1 MAIDKAIQLA
11 ERYDQEL
18 IKMEDA
24 AIERMNKALDAA
36 FRQLDKELTKSYDNI
51 GSNATILQAQRKA
64 LILQQLG
71 SLLQIV
77 RPQDAKMY
85 QSVLQ
90 TLIDNSI
97 DAGADLGGSLIKTIN
112 PAVDVKPFAEVPIE
126 AVASA
131 SKNAYERLQ
140 RHGETFAT
148 TATAIIDQGLIQG
161 WGIQKIRQP
170 LQQQLGVTKS
180 RAEMIA
186 RTETI
191 AAYNDAADQRYADAE
206 IEGVLWIAIG
216 DKRTCFPAGTL
227 VKTIDGERPI
237 ESIKEGDKV
246 LTRFGYRRVVKT
258 LSRPYCGEFTRL
270 QLSDRSV
277 VSTSNHPIWT
287 TKGWTQARKIKP
299 GCIVKL
305 DNNSLAQ
312 ILSVEN
318 LFVIKPDHAPIV
330 YNLTVEQY
338 PEYYANR
345 ILVHNCPYC
354 LSRHMKIYKRGSMR
368 PPLHPSCVTGDSLV
382 LSDRIRNATRRYYS
396 GDIFVIET
404 ASGNKLTITPNHPT
418 LTAQGWV
425 KPQFL
430 KVGDDL
436 ISCIDSQRMSQALAN
451 PDDNQTPTVIEEIF
465 TAFNKSS
472 QMVTAKMPVAS
483 KHFHSDLGTRKSD
496 VDIVNTDGLLRDG
509 VISHLVKP
517 LFQKRFVSSI
527 GQAHLLLGERSFNFA
542 DFCTCGIGRS
552 SYSPSSLCIP
562 PILLKRALTHHQL
575 ISCFL
580 TPDFNSSY
588 FQDSSSRATSNAIL
602 FSNDILRRTAHIII
616 NQLLFKWL
624 PFGSFADSSPLASVD
639 SGTTNPSFS
648 QDTPQPFGTDPSTPS
663 SILNRF
669 AGLMQ
674 RDRIVNITRS
684 THKGYVYNL
693 ETETGYYTCNN
704 IVVHNCRCTLA
715 PVNLSWIEAG
725 IVDVNTLR
733 SERQRALEE
742 AIVDPKEEPAPFE
755 RAAGIKSLPK
765 PIYIPVITVPP
776 KPVITSGSAEM
787 VTATPK
793 AKIKRTPK
801 PKQPSINYS
810 VNRYN
815 PEELIQLGAKFTVQ
829 NLKIPEI
836 SDKERQLKKAL
847 ANARQKVQEEVQA
860 GSPSPKTIDAFR
872 KAENAYYKEQ
882 EKRQEAE
889 TKEYDKLR
897 QAIKKK
903 HGKLDAQALVD
914 KINFQNLG
922 EITTQTLK
930 STYQD
935 FFELTGGKGARS
947 IKTLKYDDPRAYASR
962 YENVI
967 NIGKGAEKSTQFH
980 EAGHHVEFE
989 SKDLQMAMNIWR
1001 NQRAYSLQYKSLKEL
1016 TGIDYDDDEVALEDK
1031 YLDPYVGKVYAND
1044 STEVLSM
1051 GIEHFTD
1058 AKAMR
1063 RLRETDKQ
1071 HFDLIMGVILADEN

>member
-24 AIERMNKALDAA
+24 AIKRMNKALDAA

-90 TLIDNSI
+90 NLIDNSI

-112 PAVDVKPFAEVPIE
+112 PAVDVKPFADVPIE
-126 AVASA
+126 AVVSA

-140 RHGETFAT
+140 RHGETFAS

-161 WGIQKIRQP
+161 WGTQKIRQP
-170 LQQQLGVTKS
+170 LQQQLGITKS

-191 AAYNDAADQRYADAE
+191 AAYNDAADQRYTDAE

-216 DKRTCFPAGTL
+216 DKRVC
-227 VKTIDGERPI
+227 
-237 ESIKEGDKV
+237 S
-246 LTRFGYRRVVKT
+246 
-258 LSRPYCGEFTRL
+258 
-270 QLSDRSV
+270 
-277 VSTSNHPIWT
+277 
-287 TKGWTQARKIKP
+287 
-299 GCIVKL
+299 
-305 DNNSLAQ
+305 
-312 ILSVEN
+312 
-318 LFVIKPDHAPIV
+318 
-330 YNLTVEQY
+330 
-338 PEYYANR
+338 
-345 ILVHNCPYC
+345 YC
-354 LSRHMKIYKRGSMR
+354 LSRHMKVYKRGSMR
-368 PPLHPSCVTGDSLV
+368 PPLHPSC
-382 LSDRIRNATRRYYS
+382 
-396 GDIFVIET
+396 
-404 ASGNKLTITPNHPT
+404 
-418 LTAQGWV
+418 
-425 KPQFL
+425 
-430 KVGDDL
+430 
-436 ISCIDSQRMSQALAN
+436 
-451 PDDNQTPTVIEEIF
+451 
-465 TAFNKSS
+465 
-472 QMVTAKMPVAS
+472 
-483 KHFHSDLGTRKSD
+483 
-496 VDIVNTDGLLRDG
+496 
-509 VISHLVKP
+509 
-517 LFQKRFVSSI
+517 
-527 GQAHLLLGERSFNFA
+527 
-542 DFCTCGIGRS
+542 
-552 SYSPSSLCIP
+552 
-562 PILLKRALTHHQL
+562 
-575 ISCFL
+575 
-580 TPDFNSSY
+580 
-588 FQDSSSRATSNAIL
+588 
-602 FSNDILRRTAHIII
+602 
-616 NQLLFKWL
+616 
-624 PFGSFADSSPLASVD
+624 
-639 SGTTNPSFS
+639 
-648 QDTPQPFGTDPSTPS
+648 
-663 SILNRF
+663 
-669 AGLMQ
+669 
-674 RDRIVNITRS
+674 
-684 THKGYVYNL
+684 
-693 ETETGYYTCNN
+693 
-704 IVVHNCRCTLA
+704 RCTLA
-715 PVNLSWIEAG
+715 PVNMAWIEAG

-776 KPVITSGSAEM
+776 KPVITSGSAEIAS
-787 VTATPK
+787 VTPK
-793 AKIKRTPK
+793 AKTKRTPK
-801 PKQPSINYS
+801 HKQPSINYS

-815 PEELIQLGAKFTVQ
+815 PEELIQLGAKFTEQ

-836 SDKERQLKKAL
+836 SDRERQLKKAL
-847 ANARQKVQEEVQA
+847 ANARQKLQEEVQA

-903 HGKLDAQALVD
+903 HGELDAQALVD

-962 YENVI
+962 YDNTI
-967 NIGKGAEKSTQFH
+967 NIGKGAEKGTQFH
-980 EAGHHVEFE
+980 EAGHHVEYE

-1016 TGIDYDDDEVALEDK
+1016 TGIDYDDDEVALENK

>member
-24 AIERMNKALDAA
+24 AIKRMNKALDAA

-90 TLIDNSI
+90 NLIDNSI

-126 AVASA
+126 AIASA

-140 RHGETFAT
+140 RHGEMFAS

-170 LQQQLGVTKS
+170 LQQQLGITKS

-216 DKRTCFPAGTL
+216 DKRTCFLAGTL

-287 TKGWTQARKIKP
+287 TKGWTQAGKIKP

-305 DNNSLAQ
+305 DNKSLAQ
-312 ILSVEN
+312 VLSVEN
-318 LFVIKPDHAPIV
+318 FFVIKPDYASIV

-338 PEYYANR
+338 PEYYANG

-354 LSRHMKIYKRGSMR
+354 LSRHMKVYKRGSMR
-368 PPLHPSCVTGDSLV
+368 PPLH
-382 LSDRIRNATRRYYS
+382 
-396 GDIFVIET
+396 
-404 ASGNKLTITPNHPT
+404 
-418 LTAQGWV
+418 
-425 KPQFL
+425 
-430 KVGDDL
+430 
-436 ISCIDSQRMSQALAN
+436 
-451 PDDNQTPTVIEEIF
+451 
-465 TAFNKSS
+465 
-472 QMVTAKMPVAS
+472 VA
-483 KHFHSDLGTRKSD
+483 
-496 VDIVNTDGLLRDG
+496 
-509 VISHLVKP
+509 
-517 LFQKRFVSSI
+517 
-527 GQAHLLLGERSFNFA
+527 
-542 DFCTCGIGRS
+542 
-552 SYSPSSLCIP
+552 
-562 PILLKRALTHHQL
+562 
-575 ISCFL
+575 
-580 TPDFNSSY
+580 
-588 FQDSSSRATSNAIL
+588 
-602 FSNDILRRTAHIII
+602 
-616 NQLLFKWL
+616 
-624 PFGSFADSSPLASVD
+624 
-639 SGTTNPSFS
+639 
-648 QDTPQPFGTDPSTPS
+648 
-663 SILNRF
+663 
-669 AGLMQ
+669 
-674 RDRIVNITRS
+674 
-684 THKGYVYNL
+684 
-693 ETETGYYTCNN
+693 
-704 IVVHNCRCTLA
+704 CRCALA
-715 PVNLSWIEAG
+715 PVNQAWIEAG
-725 IVDVNTLR
+725 IVDVNALR

-742 AIVDPKEEPAPFE
+742 ATVDPKEEPAPFE

-793 AKIKRTPK
+793 AKTKRTPK

-815 PEELIQLGAKFTVQ
+815 PEELIQLGAKFTEQ

-836 SDKERQLKKAL
+836 SDKERQLEKAL
-847 ANARQKVQEEVQA
+847 ANARQKLQEEVQA
-860 GSPSPKTIDAFR
+860 GSPSPKTLDAFR

-889 TKEYDKLR
+889 AKEYDKLR

-903 HGKLDAQALVD
+903 HGELDAQALVD

-935 FFELTGGKGARS
+935 FFEITGGKGARS

-967 NIGKGAEKSTQFH
+967 NIGKGAEKGTQFH
-980 EAGHHVEFE
+980 EAGHHVEYE

-1051 GIEHFTD
+1051 GIEHFID

>member
-24 AIERMNKALDAA
+24 AIERMNKALDTA
-36 FRQLDKELTKSYDNI
+36 FKQLDRELTKSYDNI
-51 GSNATILQAQRKA
+51 ASNATILQAQRKA

-90 TLIDNSI
+90 ILIDNSI

-112 PAVDVKPFAEVPIE
+112 PAIDVKPFADVPIE

-140 RHGETFAT
+140 RHGAKFADV
-148 TATAIIDQGLIQG
+148 ATEIIDQGLIQG
-161 WGIQKIRQP
+161 FGIQKIRQP

-227 VKTIDGERPI
+227 VKTINGERPI

-258 LSRPYCGEFTRL
+258 LSRPYYGEFTRL

-287 TKGWTQARKIKP
+287 TKGWTQAGKIKP

-305 DNNSLAQ
+305 DNKSLAQ
-312 ILSVEN
+312 VLSVEN
-318 LFVIKPDHAPIV
+318 LFVIKPDNASIV

-338 PEYYANR
+338 PEYYANG

-354 LSRHMKIYKRGSMR
+354 LSRHMKVYKRGSMR
-368 PPLHPSCVTGDSLV
+368 PPLHPSCVTGDSMI
-382 LSDRIRNATRRYYS
+382 LSDPIKGATRRHYN
-396 GDIFVIET
+396 GDIFIIET
-404 ASGNKLTITPNHPT
+404 ARGNKLTITPNHPV
-418 LTAQGWV
+418 LTPQGWV
-425 KPQFL
+425 TPQSL
-430 KVGDDL
+430 KIGDDL
-436 ISCIDSQRMSQALAN
+436 ISCIDSERMSNLLVN
-451 PDDNQTPTVIEEIF
+451 SDNNQRPTVIKEIF
-465 TAFNKSS
+465 TAFSQSS
-472 QMVTAKMPVAS
+472 LMSTREVEVTTKD
-483 KHFHSDLGTRKSD
+483 FHDDLGNYNSK
-496 VDIVNTDGLLRDG
+496 VKIVNTD
-509 VISHLVKP
+509 
-517 LFQKRFVSSI
+517 F
-527 GQAHLLLGERSFNFA
+527 
-542 DFCTCGIGRS
+542 
-552 SYSPSSLCIP
+552 
-562 PILLKRALTHHQL
+562 
-575 ISCFL
+575 
-580 TPDFNSSY
+580 
-588 FQDSSSRATSNAIL
+588 
-602 FSNDILRRTAHIII
+602 
-616 NQLLFKWL
+616 
-624 PFGSFADSSPLASVD
+624 DSSPFASIDFFSSTNTTFFND
-639 SGTTNPSFS
+639 STQSRGASES
-648 QDTPQPFGTDPSTPS
+648 QLS

-669 AGLMQ
+669 PGIVES
-674 RDRIVNITRS
+674 DRIINITKS
-684 THKGYVYNL
+684 THNDYVYNL
-693 ETETGYYTCNN
+693 ETTTEYYICNN
-704 IVVHNCRCTLA
+704 IMVHNCRCTLA
-715 PVNLSWIEAG
+715 PVNMAWIEAG
-725 IVDVNTLR
+725 IVDVNALR

-793 AKIKRTPK
+793 AKTKRTPK

-815 PEELIQLGAKFTVQ
+815 PQELIQLGAKFTEQ

-836 SDKERQLKKAL
+836 SDRERQLEKAL
-847 ANARQKVQEEVQA
+847 ANARQKLQEEIQA

-903 HGKLDAQALVD
+903 HGELDVQALVD

-962 YENVI
+962 YDNTI
-967 NIGKGAEKSTQFH
+967 NIGKGAEKGTQFH

-1058 AKAMR
+1058 AKTMR

-1071 HFDLIMGVILADEN
+1071 HFDLIMGVILANEN